1 MDSVGS
7 SELLSIWR
15 WLTDPLEFEFMRRA
29 LLAVAL
35 VGVVSAVVGAFV
47 VVRGMAFIGDA
58 LAHAS
63 FAGVAAAFAL
73 GWSIL
78 LGAAV
83 AAVATALG
91 IAYISRQA
99 RLRFDTAIGV
109 LFVGAFALG
118 IVIVSRQENY
128 TVDLFSF
135 VFGNVLGV
143 SWGDLLLMT
152 IIGGSVVGL
161 IAAFYKELLFTAY
174 DSTVAAA
181 TGIPTRLMEYGLLTM
196 VALSTVVALRAV
208 GIVLVIAMLVTPA
221 ATGSLLVRRLHHII
235 FVGVAVALASSVI
248 GLYVSY
254 HADVATGAT
263 IVLTATAFFAAALIL
278 APRRG
283 LIARWRRRPVPDLTA
298 ANPSSDTRSLGPSE
312 P

>member
-1 MDSVGS
+1 MVDWIT
-7 SELLSIWR
+7 E
-15 WLTDPLEFEFMRRA
+15 PLEFEFMQRA
-29 LLAVAL
+29 MLAVVL
-35 VGVVSAVVGAFV
+35 VGIVSAVVGAFV
-47 VVRGMAFIGDA
+47 VVRGMAFVGDA

-73 GWSIL
+73 GVSIY
-78 LGAAV
+78 LGALV

-91 IAYISRQA
+91 IAFISQRG

-118 IVIVSRQENY
+118 IVIVSRQDNY

-143 SWGDLLLMT
+143 SWEDLWLMAGM
-152 IIGGSVVGL
+152 GGFVVAV
-161 IAAFYKELLFTAY
+161 IALFYKELLFTSY
-174 DSTVAAA
+174 DAVVAEAA
-181 TGIPTRLMEYGLLTM
+181 GIPTRAIEYGLMALI
-196 VALSTVVALRAV
+196 ALSTVVALQAV

-221 ATGSLLVRRLHHII
+221 ATASLLVRRLHQII
-235 FVGVAVALASSVI
+235 FVGAGVAVSSAVI

-254 HADVATGAT
+254 HAEVASGAAIVLVATS
-263 IVLTATAFFAAALIL
+263 LFAIALVL

-283 LIARWRRRPVPDLTA
+283 ILARRRLELALRRRLGAATPDL
-298 ANPSSDTRSLGPSE
+298 GPAE
-312 P
+312 AGQQP

>member
-1 MDSVGS
+1 MIDWIA
-7 SELLSIWR
+7 E
-15 WLTDPLEFEFMRRA
+15 PLQFEFMRRA

-47 VVRGMAFIGDA
+47 VVRGMAFVGDA

-73 GWSIL
+73 GVSIY
-78 LGAAV
+78 LGAIV

-91 IAYISRQA
+91 IAFISQRG

-118 IVIVSRQENY
+118 IVIVSRQDNY

-143 SWGDLLLMT
+143 SWDDLWLMAG
-152 IIGGSVVGL
+152 IGAAVVAL
-161 IAAFYKELLFTAY
+161 ITLFYKELLFTAY
-174 DSTVAAA
+174 DASVAEAA
-181 TGIPTRLMEYGLLTM
+181 GIPTRAMEYGLMALI
-196 VALSTVVALRAV
+196 ALSTVVALQAV

-221 ATGSLLVRRLHHII
+221 ATANLLARRLHHII
-235 FVGVAVALASSVI
+235 FLGAGLAVASSVI

-254 HADVATGAT
+254 YAEVASGGAIVLVATS
-263 IVLTATAFFAAALIL
+263 FFALALLL

-283 LIARWRRRPVPDLTA
+283 LLARRRVEQAL
-298 ANPSSDTRSLGPSE
+298 RRRME
-312 P
+312 PEAGGLAP

>member
-1 MDSVGS
+1 MWGITAMADVWG
-7 SELLSIWR
+7 WFA
-15 WLTDPLEFEFMRRA
+15 DPLEFEFMRRA

-35 VGVVSAVVGAFV
+35 VAVVSAVVGAFV

-73 GWSIL
+73 GVSIY
-78 LGAAV
+78 LGAVV
-83 AAVATALG
+83 AAIATALG
-91 IAYISRQA
+91 IAFISQRG

-143 SWGDLLLMT
+143 SWGDLLLMAA
-152 IIGGSVVGL
+152 IGALVVAL
-161 IAAFYKELLFTAY
+161 VAIFYKELLFTAY
-174 DSTVAAA
+174 DATVAAA
-181 TGIPTRLMEYGLLTM
+181 AGIPTRPLEYGLLAL
-196 VALSTVVALRAV
+196 VALSTVVALQAV
-208 GIVLVIAMLVTPA
+208 GIVLVIGMLVTPA
-221 ATGSLLVRRLHHII
+221 ATAGLLVRRLHHVI
-235 FVGVAVALASSVI
+235 FVAVALALPSSVI

-254 HADVATGAT
+254 HAGVASGAA
-263 IVLTATAFFAAALIL
+263 IVLVATAFFTLALLL

-283 LIARWRRRPVPDLTA
+283 VLARWRLDRA
-298 ANPSSDTRSLGPSE
+298 ARADRLERASP
-312 P
+312 